1 MANEGARQVAC
12 GALSRLLVPR
22 MLAAGSLVSSA
33 TAFRVGAG
41 CVELW
46 LDRAPTLAGLA
57 VRASVGGDDSGR
69 AQAAFRDDLIAF
81 AGDLAE
87 VSFREMRRGVEQ
99 FEAFTRKDDPPGERP
114 HRPYRVKP

>member
-1 MANEGARQVAC
+1 
-12 GALSRLLVPR
+12 

-33 TAFRVGAG
+33 TAFRLGAG

-46 LDRAPTLAGLA
+46 LDRAPDLARLA
-57 VRASVGGDDSGR
+57 VRASVGGGDSGR
-69 AQAAFRDDLIAF
+69 AGAAFRDDLLAF

-87 VSFREMRRGVEQ
+87 VSFREMRRGVEHLD
-99 FEAFTRKDDPPGERP
+99 ALTRRDDEPGERP

>member
-1 MANEGARQVAC
+1 
-12 GALSRLLVPR
+12 

-41 CVELW
+41 CLQLWVE
-46 LDRAPTLAGLA
+46 RAPDLTKHA
-57 VRASVGGDDSGR
+57 VRASLGGDEGST

-87 VSFREMRRGVEQ
+87 VSFREMRRGVEHLD
-99 FEAFTRKDDPPGERP
+99 EFTRSDDQPGERP

>member
-1 MANEGARQVAC
+1 
-12 GALSRLLVPR
+12 
-22 MLAAGSLVSSA
+22 MLAAGSLVSST

-41 CVELW
+41 WFEVW
-46 LDRAPTLAGLA
+46 LDRAPDLSRLA
-57 VRASVGGDDSGR
+57 VRASVGGGDSGS
-69 AQAAFRDDLIAF
+69 AGAAFRDDLIAF

-99 FEAFTRKDDPPGERP
+99 LDSFTRRDDEPGERP